1 MNKIFWIV
9 NKKNPLKNKAYFS
22 LEKRMYLAKK
32 ITKNFKNIKV
42 IYFDKMVK
50 SSRSIDIINFLV
62 KKKKFINIHF
72 IIGSDILMELHRWK
86 SWKKLLKLTKLV
98 VFSRKGYDKKS
109 RYSLVAK
116 YLKNKNII
124 YINNKPIKIS
134 STILRKKFK
143 KSL

>member
-1 MNKIFWIV
+1 MVNSSNKSIGILGGSFDPAHRGHLAITKIALKKIKLNKIFWIV

-32 ITKNFKNIKV
+32 ITKNYKNIKV
-42 IYFDKMVK
+42 IYLDKMVK

-86 SWKKLLKLTKLV
+86 SWKKL
-98 VFSRKGYDKKS
+98 
-109 RYSLVAK
+109 
-116 YLKNKNII
+116 
-124 YINNKPIKIS
+124 
-134 STILRKKFK
+134 
-143 KSL
+143 